1 MILSNDISLSK
12 NNKDKLEEHNKNKK
26 YPNEVKQKGLKIQKK
41 KKNNLM
47 FDIIFKTLY
56 KKFHK

>member
-26 YPNEVKQKGLKIQKK
+26 YPNEVK
-41 KKNNLM
+41 
-47 FDIIFKTLY
+47 
-56 KKFHK
+56 